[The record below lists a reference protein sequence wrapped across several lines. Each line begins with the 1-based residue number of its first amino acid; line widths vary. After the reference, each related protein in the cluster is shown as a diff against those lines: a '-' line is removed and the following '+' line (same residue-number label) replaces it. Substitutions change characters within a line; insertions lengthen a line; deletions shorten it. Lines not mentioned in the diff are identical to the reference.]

1 MFTYSFH
8 FHFHFFFLAILVAML
23 TACTTKSGQTPTSYY
38 SPSGGVWN
46 TCKDLHPVYA
56 RLQGCSNDLVP
67 VTRNNANDKVSNICL
82 LELAVNY
89 RDLIVFRQLLN
100 NGADIRLCAPGYPQ
114 RFYKVWVARGHCDYP
129 KGSTEEFLFL
139 LERLGVAVPD
149 KQELLKT
156 AASAGC
162 AVAVRFLMARNVDLN
177 FEYEDGLRPLHYVVD
192 IASQEKIE
200 TARTLVNLGANPYLR
215 SRNGE
220 SAIDRGRRILGSV
233 SNWPRMEAALSAY
246 AGSVQP
252 GVPAD
257 RQQVDVR

>member
-1 MFTYSFH
+1 MFAYSCR
-8 FHFHFFFLAILVAML
+8 FFFLVILASVL
-23 TACTTKSGQTPTSYY
+23 TACTTKSGPTPYY
-38 SPSGGVWN
+38 SPSSGIWN
-46 TCKDLHPVYA
+46 SCKDVHPVYA
-56 RLQGCSNDLVP
+56 RLQGCSNNLVP
-67 VTRNNANDKVSNICL
+67 VTRDNANDKVSNICL

-100 NGADIRLCAPGYPQ
+100 HGADIRLCEPGYPQ
-114 RFYKVWVARGHCDYP
+114 RLHKVWIARGHCDYP
-129 KGSTEEFLFL
+129 KGSTEEFLLL
-139 LERLGVAVPD
+139 LESLGVAIPD

-162 AVAVRFLMARNVDLN
+162 AVAVRFLAARNVDLN

-220 SAIDRGRRILGSV
+220 SAIDRGRRILLDRA
-233 SNWPRMEAALSAY
+233 SNWPRMEAALSPY
-246 AGSVQP
+246 ASSVQP
-252 GVPAD
+252 GV
-257 RQQVDVR
+257 R